1 MAHENARNYGHH
13 RIFTVVSF
21 QKKNNLTNVKNI
33 AAKRLMVVV
42 VVTMEEEE
50 EKEALIEI
58 SVPSGLT
65 SV

>member
-50 EKEALIEI
+50 EEALIEI